1 MNHYITNNIC
11 TFKQKLTLREK
22 LKITFLENKADLK
35 IFTTVG
41 FAKHFYIFNR
51 V

>member
-1 MNHYITNNIC
+1 MNHYITNTIC

-22 LKITFLENKADLK
+22 LKIMFLENKADLK

-41 FAKHFYIFNR
+41 FAKHFYIFNQ